1 MKKRGILL
9 LAVSIGLMLTA
20 CTDSPKTTD
29 IPSGSAAG
37 DTVQNETRDTEKL
50 PASQEYI
57 SSDGSYKVILFE
69 GLTQTDMPLQAGSS
83 MM

>member
-37 DTVQNETRDTEKL
+37 DTVQNEIF
-50 PASQEYI
+50 P
-57 SSDGSYKVILFE
+57 
-69 GLTQTDMPLQAGSS
+69 QTALIR
-83 MM
+83 